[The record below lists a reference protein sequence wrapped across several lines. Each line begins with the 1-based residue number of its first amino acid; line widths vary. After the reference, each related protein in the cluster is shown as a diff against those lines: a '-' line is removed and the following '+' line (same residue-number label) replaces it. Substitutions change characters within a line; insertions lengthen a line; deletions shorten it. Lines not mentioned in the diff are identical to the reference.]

1 MSKAEA
7 KKRTTI
13 FRADGVPMCGKV
25 GARKYD
31 EAVEAMHHIW
41 ELRTKWGY
49 RPE

>member
-1 MSKAEA
+1 MTEAEA

-13 FRADGVPMCGKV
+13 FRVDGIPMCGNV

-31 EAVEAMHHIW
+31 EAVDALHHMW
-41 ELRTKWGY
+41 ELRSKWGY

>member
-1 MSKAEA
+1 MSEAEA

-13 FRADGVPMCGKV
+13 FRFDGVPMSGTV
-25 GARKYD
+25 GARKPD
-31 EAVEAMHHIW
+31 EAVEMTHHMW